1 MNTFPNQI
9 SKRASKGAALL
20 IVLAFVVLLT
30 GLAVAY
36 FSRTTT
42 DRQLAQSSFNDT
54 TADLLARS
62 ALDIVVGDLKQERA
76 SAPSVPTSANIQP
89 QRSGDDA
96 SIPNLIRR
104 SVRNDA
110 IPAPGVP
117 SLASAVSSAAAS
129 ANGRSISA
137 ARWNSHYLIPRR
149 PPNPGETWNT
159 IYSDPVSTFTAP
171 DWVLVT
177 AQGPSPAP
185 LPSAVIGRYA
195 FAVYDE
201 GGLLDMNLAGYPI
214 YASQISPSGTRLARD
229 RGEANEIIRVAGGG
243 PPPNIQGNM
252 NQSGNVGV
260 AFTYQINATHN
271 PTSYG
276 ASGLPTGLAINTS
289 TGLISGTPTFDGVFS
304 VDLSATNGSGTD
316 IKTLNLTI
324 NVLATGGPTPWPVNI
339 ARKGIVALTDLR
351 GLRSPNGSSLTSSDI
366 NKLMGWRNY
375 ATTQQPSSA
384 TFDTP
389 SFPLVA
395 ATEDLYADYFLDFGS
410 VQAPF
415 ITRPFTTVS
424 ATTTSLPSRTDQG
437 LMTRQELLQ
446 LRRTIGFSQN
456 LLQYMGTFSRER
468 NQTAPVW
475 PRFNLSKL
483 PDRWD
488 ITNFG
493 LILPD
498 PEGTKVHGKGRGA
511 WRKTP
516 IGNAFGLLWVDGID
530 VDPDTGLPVPNTDP
544 RYYGHW
550 KYIGKPGFNN
560 GSTQAA
566 RHIPAF
572 RGAPPADFFQ
582 ILNYALTRA
591 NIPDWDPDVDDPD
604 NTHILRALSVGAA
617 IINQYQTA
625 DLVDPKSGTRTT
637 IIEYAKEDDG
647 SPLYAYGMANEDPL
661 RRPPAAPPPPV
672 NYVFLNR
679 RFENIGEFGY
689 AYDLAST
696 TASHTLNFQTSASN
710 DKPIL
715 DFFTYNPVDHTRPR
729 AGVVNLNTKNAP
741 VLATIITGA
750 LLNDPGGE
758 TVPTSLVTQSQADA
772 AGQAIVN
779 ATSAVGGAALTRAD
793 VARLAE
799 VAANAVP
806 GLAAS
811 DEARETITRVLAEV
825 GQTRTWNLMIDVI
838 AQTGKYAPGTAS
850 ITDSSKFAVEGE
862 KRYWL
867 HIAIDRYDGTV
878 LGQQLE
884 EVTE

>member
-1 MNTFPNQI
+1 MNTLPNQI
-9 SKRASKGAALL
+9 SKRASKGAALI

-62 ALDIVVGDLKQERA
+62 SLDIVVGDLKQERA
-76 SAPSVPTSANIQP
+76 SASSVPTSANIQP
-89 QRSGDDA
+89 QRYGDAA

-104 SVRNDA
+104 SVNGTG
-110 IPAPGVP
+110 PT
-117 SLASAVSSAAAS
+117 SSVSSTAVS
-129 ANGRSISA
+129 ANGRSISR
-137 ARWNSHYLIPRR
+137 ARWNSHYLIPRFD
-149 PPNPGETWNT
+149 PSNT
-159 IYSDPVSTFTAP
+159 AIDSSPVASFTAP
-171 DWVLVT
+171 DWVLIT
-177 AQGPSPAP
+177 SQGPASAPA
-185 LPSAVIGRYA
+185 PSAVIGRYA

-214 YASQISPSGTRLARD
+214 YASQISPSGTLLARD
-229 RGEANEIIRVAGGG
+229 RGETNEIIRVAGGQ
-243 PPPNIQGNM
+243 PPNITGNM

-260 AFTYQINATHN
+260 ALSYQINANRN

-276 ASGLPTGLAINTS
+276 ASGLPTGLAINTA

-304 VDLSATNGSGTD
+304 VALSATNGAGTGTA
-316 IKTLNLTI
+316 TLTLTI

-351 GLRSPNGSSLTSSDI
+351 GLRSPNGSSLTPSHI
-366 NKLMGWRNY
+366 NKLVGWRNY

-384 TFDTP
+384 NFDTP

-410 VQAPF
+410 VPPPF
-415 ITRPFTTVS
+415 VSRPFTTVS
-424 ATTTSLPSRTDQG
+424 GATTSLPSRTDQG
-437 LMTRQELLQ
+437 LMTRQQLLQ

-475 PRFNLSKL
+475 PRFTLSKL

-498 PEGTKVHGKGRGA
+498 PEGTKVHGKGRGQ

-516 IGNAFGLLWVDGID
+516 IGETFGLMWIDGID
-530 VDPDTGLPVPNTDP
+530 VDPVTGLPVPYTDP

-550 KYIGKPGFNN
+550 RYVGKPGFKDGNTN
-560 GSTQAA
+560 AA
-566 RHIPAF
+566 KHIPAF

-591 NIPDWDPDVDDPD
+591 NNPDWDPDVDDPD
-604 NTHILRALSVGAA
+604 DTHILRALSVGAA

-625 DLVDPKSGTRTT
+625 DLVDPKSGTRTA
-637 IIEYAKEDDG
+637 IIEYAKGDG
-647 SPLYAYGMANEDPL
+647 TPLYAYGMANEDPL
-661 RRPPAAPPPPV
+661 RRPPAAPAPPA

-679 RFENIGEFGY
+679 RFENVGEFGY

-696 TASHTLNFQTSASN
+696 TASHTLNFQTSASK

-715 DFFTYNPVDHTRPR
+715 DFFTYNPVDHTTPR
-729 AGVVNLNTKNAP
+729 AAVVNLNTRNAP

-750 LLNDPGGE
+750 LLHDLGGE
-758 TVPTSLVTQSQADA
+758 TVPASLVTQSQADA

-779 ATSAVGGAALTRAD
+779 ATSAAGGAALTRAD

-811 DEARETITRVLAEV
+811 DETRQTITRVLAEV

-850 ITDSSKFAVEGE
+850 ITDPSKFTVEGE

>member
-1 MNTFPNQI
+1 M
-9 SKRASKGAALL
+9 

-54 TADLLARS
+54 TSDLLARS
-62 ALDIVVGDLKQERA
+62 ALDIVVGDLKRERA

-89 QRSGDDA
+89 QRSGDHA

-110 IPAPGVP
+110 IPAPGVS
-117 SLASAVSSAAAS
+117 SLASVVSSTAAS

-149 PPNPGETWNT
+149 PPNPGQTWNT

-177 AQGPSPAP
+177 SQGPAPAP

-214 YASQISPSGTRLARD
+214 YAIQISPRGTLLAKDRD
-229 RGEANEIIRVAGGG
+229 EANEIIRVAGG
-243 PPPNIQGNM
+243 PPPNITGNM
-252 NQSGNVGV
+252 NQTGYVGV
-260 AFTYQINATHN
+260 AFSYQITATHN

-276 ASGLPTGLAINTS
+276 ASGLPTGLAINTA
-289 TGLISGTPTFDGVFS
+289 TGLISGTPTFDGAFPVTI
-304 VDLSATNGSGTD
+304 SATNGGGTD
-316 IKTLNLTI
+316 TETLNLTVK
-324 NVLATGGPTPWPVNI
+324 VLATGGPTPWPVNI

-351 GLRSPNGSSLTSSDI
+351 GLRDPNGSSLTSSDI
-366 NKLMGWRNY
+366 NKLIGWRNY

-389 SFPLVA
+389 SFPVVA
-395 ATEDLYADYFLDFGS
+395 ATEDLYADYFLNFGS
-410 VQAPF
+410 VPPPF
-415 ITRPFTTVS
+415 VTRPFTTVS
-424 ATTTSLPSRTDQG
+424 AATTSLPSRTDQG

-475 PRFNLSKL
+475 PRFTLSKL

-516 IGNAFGLLWVDGID
+516 IGNTFGLLWIDGID
-530 VDPDTGLPVPNTDP
+530 FDPDTGLPVPNTDP

-550 KYIGKPGFNN
+550 RYIGKPGFNN

-591 NIPDWDPDVDDPD
+591 NIPDWDPDEDDPD

-637 IIEYAKEDDG
+637 IIEYGNEDG
-647 SPLYAYGMANEDPL
+647 TPLYAYGMANEDPL
-661 RRPPAAPPPPV
+661 RRPPAAPPPPA

-696 TASHTLNFQTSASN
+696 SASHTLDFKTSASK

-715 DFFTYNPVDHTRPR
+715 DFFTYNPVDHTTPR
-729 AGVVNLNTKNAP
+729 AGVVNLNTQNAP
-741 VLATIITGA
+741 VLAAIITGA
-750 LLNDPGGE
+750 LLNDSGGE
-758 TVPTSLVTQSQADA
+758 TVPPALVSQ
-772 AGQAIVN
+772 GQAEAAANAIV
-779 ATSAVGGAALTRAD
+779 AETAAAARPALTRAD
-793 VARLAE
+793 IARLAE

-811 DEARETITRVLAEV
+811 DETRETITRVLAEV

-838 AQTGKYAPGTAS
+838 AQTGKYAPGATQLVDPNDPTKTQF
-850 ITDSSKFAVEGE
+850 IVEGE

-867 HIAIDRYDGTV
+867 HIALDRYTGDV

>member
-1 MNTFPNQI
+1 MNTFPSQI

-76 SAPSVPTSANIQP
+76 SAPSVPTSADIQP
-89 QRSGDDA
+89 RRDGSDA

-104 SVRNDA
+104 SYSGDLTGRT
-110 IPAPGVP
+110 
-117 SLASAVSSAAAS
+117 STVSSTAVS
-129 ANGRSISA
+129 ANGRSISL
-137 ARWNSHYLIPRR
+137 ARWNSHYLIPRLD
-149 PPNPGETWNT
+149 PSNT
-159 IYSDPVSTFTAP
+159 ATDSTPVLSFTAP

-177 AQGPSPAP
+177 AQGPTPTPAP
-185 LPSAVIGRYA
+185 NAVIGRYA

-201 GGLLDMNLAGYPI
+201 GGLLDMNLAGFPV
-214 YASQISPSGTRLARD
+214 YASQTSPNETLLARR
-229 RGEANEIIRVAGGG
+229 RGEASQILRVVCQTPTITGTLNETGYVGIAFSYQIRVNPGHPATSYDAR
-243 PPPNIQGNM
+243 PLP
-252 NQSGNVGV
+252 SGLGV
-260 AFTYQINATHN
+260 N
-271 PTSYG
+271 PT
-276 ASGLPTGLAINTS
+276 
-289 TGLISGTPTFDGVFS
+289 TGLISGTPTIDGPYDVT
-304 VDLSATNGSGTD
+304 LYATNECGTD
-316 IKTLNLTI
+316 TKAGTVTI
-324 NVLATGGPTPWPVNI
+324 GVLPTGGPSPWPVNI

-351 GLRSPNGSSLTSSDI
+351 GLRAPNGSSLTPSEI
-366 NKLMGWRNY
+366 NKLVGWRNR

-389 SFPLVA
+389 FFPPVA

-410 VQAPF
+410 VQAGF

-424 ATTTSLPSRTDQG
+424 AATTTSLPLRTDQG
-437 LMTRQELLQ
+437 LMTRQELLH

-493 LILPD
+493 LIIPD
-498 PEGTKVHGKGRGA
+498 PLGNKVHGKGRGL

-516 IGNAFGLLWVDGID
+516 IGEAFGLIWIDGID
-530 VDPDTGLPVPNTDP
+530 ADPDTGLPVPPTDP

-550 KYIGKPGFNN
+550 KYIGKPGFES

-572 RGAPPADFFQ
+572 RGRPPADFFQ

-591 NIPDWDPDVDDPD
+591 NIPDWDPDEDDPD

-637 IIEYAKEDDG
+637 IIEYGNEDG
-647 SPLYAYGMANEDPL
+647 TPLYAYGMANEDPL

-672 NYVFLNR
+672 GYVFLNR
-679 RFENIGEFGY
+679 RFENVGEFGY

-696 TASHTLNFQTSASN
+696 SASHTLDFKTSASN

-715 DFFTYNPVDHTRPR
+715 DFFTYNPVDHTMPR
-729 AGVVNLNTKNAP
+729 AAVVNLNTQNAP
-741 VLATIITGA
+741 VLATTITGA

-758 TVPTSLVTQSQADA
+758 TVPTALVSQGQAEA
-772 AGQAIVN
+772 AGNAIV
-779 ATSAVGGAALTRAD
+779 AETAARPALTRAD
-793 VARLAE
+793 VARLAQ

-806 GLAAS
+806 ALAAS
-811 DEARETITRVLAEV
+811 DETRETITRVLTEV

-838 AQTGKYAPGTAS
+838 AQTGKYPPGATQLVDPNDPTKTQF
-850 ITDSSKFAVEGE
+850 IVEGE

-867 HIAIDRYDGTV
+867 HIALDRYTGDV
-878 LGQQLE
+878 LGTQLE
-884 EVTE
+884 EVIE